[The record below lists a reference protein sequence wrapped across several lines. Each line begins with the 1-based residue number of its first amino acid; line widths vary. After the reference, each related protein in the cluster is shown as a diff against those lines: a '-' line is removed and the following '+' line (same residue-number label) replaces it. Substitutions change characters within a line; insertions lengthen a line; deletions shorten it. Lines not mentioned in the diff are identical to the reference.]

1 MARSQLSGTGQHN
14 GSKMSFALYEMPL
27 GVVASHRFLYDLCA
41 FDELAVLV
49 AAVRRRSDG

>member
-14 GSKMSFALYEMPL
+14 GFKMSFALYEMPL